1 MGSMA
6 WPDDIGAQ
14 PGRQTKTWKTGQ
26 ATLHIDVV
34 IDCVDINDFKIQVCQ
49 LNLVRQAE
57 RQTPG

>member
-1 MGSMA
+1 MVSERSLEDK
-6 WPDDIGAQ
+6 P
-14 PGRQTKTWKTGQ
+14 KTLKTGR

-57 RQTPG
+57 RRTPG